1 MYEEALQTYRDLD
14 ARINPIDNWVVR
26 RDLKRMLRHC
36 DNIFREISR
45 ENVNFMRT
53 GRPSQHLL
61 QLHNKFEESVTRLDQ
76 YVTLALLST

>member
-1 MYEEALQTYRDLD
+1 MYEQALQTYRDLD
-14 ARINPIDNWVVR
+14 KRIAQINSWAVK

-36 DNIFREISR
+36 DNISREISK

-61 QLHNKFEESVTRLDQ
+61 ELHHKFAESVTSLDQ
-76 YVTLALLST
+76 YVTLALLSI

>member
-1 MYEEALQTYRDLD
+1 MYEEALETYRELD
-14 ARINPIDNWVVR
+14 AKIAQINNWAVK
-26 RDLKRMLRHC
+26 RDLKRMLRNC

-61 QLHNKFEESVTRLDQ
+61 ELRNKFEESVTSLDQ
-76 YVTLALLST
+76 YVTLAVLSI